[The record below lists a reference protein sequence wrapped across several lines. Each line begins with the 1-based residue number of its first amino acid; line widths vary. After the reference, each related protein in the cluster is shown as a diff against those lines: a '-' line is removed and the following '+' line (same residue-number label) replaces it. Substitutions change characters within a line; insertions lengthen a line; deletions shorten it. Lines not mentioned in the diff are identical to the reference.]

1 MFIVFAVFV
10 CVCVW
15 ATRFHW
21 AGRDSTRKSSPATLS
36 SSLEL
41 ADLGRLFGWPGE
53 VRVHTWM
60 WPLRLPVNSTWLSS
74 S

>member
-1 MFIVFAVFV
+1 MECSRQGPGAQPPIVGRQPKNRESLACSLCLLCLCV

-41 ADLGRLFGWPGE
+41 ADLGRLF
-53 VRVHTWM
+53 
-60 WPLRLPVNSTWLSS
+60 
-74 S
+74 